1 MAGVEPVKA
10 GDEEIIVS
18 VRDLKVWFPV
28 ARSIIEVA
36 KRVPKRYVHAVDGVS
51 FDMRRGETLCLV
63 GESGCGKTTTARAIL
78 RLIDKE
84 NIRGGKVWIRPSPD
98 VLKTIREHQPEAVD
112 GDMVD
117 LYALKGK
124 ALLAIRRDIQMVF
137 QDPFSSLNP
146 RFKIYDVLEE
156 PLIVHGIADRQEREE
171 RIYRALET
179 VKLTPPEEFLNRYPH
194 QLSGGQRQRVSIA
207 RALVL
212 DPRILL
218 ADEPVSM
225 LDVSIRAE
233 VLEVLDELKTKLGM
247 GILFITHDLALA
259 RYVCDRIAVMYL
271 GKIVEIGGADEIIQN
286 PLHPYT
292 QALINAIPEPIP
304 ENRKRLRELRIKG
317 EVTSAVNLPKG
328 CRFRPRCV
336 AYDENEWVRP
346 KCESQE
352 PDLIFKTPSHGAA
365 CWLLERE

>member
-1 MAGVEPVKA
+1 MADMEPVKTN
-10 GDEEIIVS
+10 GNEVIVS

-28 ARSIIEVA
+28 ARSILEVA
-36 KRVPKRYVHAVDGVS
+36 RRVPKRYVHAVDGVS
-51 FDMRRGETLCLV
+51 FDMKQGETLCLV

-78 RLIDKE
+78 RLVDKD
-84 NIRGGKVWIRPSPD
+84 NVRGGKVWVKPSPD
-98 VLKTIREHQPEAVD
+98 VFKIIKDHQPDAVN

-124 ALLAIRRDIQMVF
+124 ALLAMRRDIQMVF

-156 PLIVHGIADRQEREE
+156 PLIVHGIASREEREE
-171 RIYRALET
+171 RIYRALEI

-212 DPRILL
+212 NPRILL

-233 VLEVLDELKTKLGM
+233 VLEVLDELKAKLGM
-247 GILFITHDLALA
+247 SILFITHDLALA

-271 GKIVEIGGADEIIQN
+271 GKIVEIGESDEIIQS

-304 ENRKRLRELRIKG
+304 ENRKKLRELRIKG

-352 PDLIFKTPSHGAA
+352 PGIIFKKPGHGAA
-365 CWLLERE
+365 CWLLEKE